1 METAVMRTQPAPLTD
16 DQMRGFVRDGF
27 VVVKPGVPAEL
38 HREVWDRTDALFED
52 EGNPGNNL
60 IARVPAIQRV
70 FDDPSVTGALTGI
83 LGPNYFMHPHRHCHY
98 RPPHSPGQTIHKDSF
113 TKRRHRTR
121 WVLGFYYP
129 QTTTVDMGPT
139 GVLPGSHYYNWLRG
153 PIGVRRHV
161 DGLDGE
167 VPLEVDAGTV
177 VLVHYD
183 IWHRGMPND
192 SDKKRYMI
200 KIMFTRIEEPAAP
213 SWSNADPDGWGD
225 AGGPL
230 AGAWKSMWGWYRGAP
245 NANGGATGRDAISRL
260 AERLRLDDEA
270 ACLEA
275 AYALAASG
283 EAAVPTL
290 VDVMRDEFDAVRLN
304 ASYALSAIGGPAA
317 PALAELARDPNAEV
331 RASAVETL
339 ADIGPA
345 ASSAIPSLVDALA
358 DESPEVRVHAADALG
373 IAGQSSAASVGHL
386 ARALVD
392 EDTQVRRNAALAL
405 ARIGPCA
412 EESVPSLAVALDD
425 GDRYVRG
432 KAAHALK
439 RIGTPDAL
447 NALIG
452 FLETARW
459 CDLTTK
465 DSLY

>member
-1 METAVMRTQPAPLTD
+1 MTMTAQGTQSTPLTD
-16 DQMRGFVRDGF
+16 GQMRGFIRDGF
-27 VVVKPGVPAEL
+27 VVVKPGFDEAL
-38 HREVWDRTDALFED
+38 HQEVWDRTDALFEE

-70 FDDPSVTGALTGI
+70 FDDPAVTGALTGI
-83 LGPNYFMHPHRHCHY
+83 LGRNYFMHPHRHCHY
-98 RPPHSPGQTIHKDSF
+98 RPPRSPGQTIHKDSF

-121 WVLGFYYP
+121 WVLAFYYP

-139 GVLPGSHYYNWLRG
+139 GVIPGSHYYNWLRG
-153 PIGVRRHV
+153 PIGIRRHV

-167 VPLEVDAGTV
+167 VPLEVEAGTV

-200 KIMFTRIEEPAAP
+200 KIMFTRIEEPTAP
-213 SWSNADPDGWGD
+213 SWSNDDASGWD
-225 AGGPL
+225 EAAGPL
-230 AGAWKSMWGWYRGAP
+230 AGAWRSMWDWYRGAP
-245 NANGGATGRDAISRL
+245 NGNGGAAGGSGIARM
-260 AERLRLDDEA
+260 AEGLRLDDEA
-270 ACLEA
+270 ACLKA
-275 AYALAASG
+275 AYAIAASG
-283 EAAVPTL
+283 EAAVSTL
-290 VDVMRDEFDAVRLN
+290 VDVMRDGLDAVRMN

-317 PALAELARDPNAEV
+317 PALAELARDPDAGV

-345 ASSAIPSLVDALA
+345 ARDAVAGLIDALA
-358 DESPEVRVHAADALG
+358 DESAQVRCHAAYGLG
-373 IAGQSSAASVGHL
+373 TVGQGSDSGVGPL
-386 ARALVD
+386 ARSLQD

-405 ARIGPCA
+405 ARIGTHA
-412 EESVPSLAVALDD
+412 EEAAPALAAALDD

-439 RIGTPDAL
+439 RIGTHDAL